1 MEKLGLS
8 PHGTRVIQKII
19 DRLTDM
25 KILATFNNI
34 FHSHVI
40 NFSKDVN
47 GNHIIIKFIF
57 TIKYPNNNYVYDIL
71 LNSILEVATDKHG
84 CCVLQKCI
92 EYAYDIQKVKI
103 QITLLLLSLL
113 ENLNWNFN
121 RLN

>member
-47 GNHIIIKFIF
+47 GNHIIIKFIS

-113 ENLNWNFN
+113 ENLN
-121 RLN
+121 